1 MENLF
6 KTNQEQAVASWVN
19 YLNQIRIDNLLTSL
33 ASQEGNLREAIA
45 SVDEALKKIS
55 LEIVATNR
63 GAVKGMHGF
72 IAEIAEVGIG
82 NARERIFG
90 NADTYQWVNN
100 NSPVD
105 MIRNGIDIQQK
116 FYANAGYPTLRAIK
130 NHMQRY
136 PDYVTNG
143 GKYQIPLDYF
153 ETIKKLHLMSPENAG
168 KFLSRSGEGPSY
180 TDWQNVDSFFNN
192 GSISID
198 SLEPSKLEYHEVQ
211 RGAFAST
218 LDAEK
223 DSLRSTDQALRETA
237 YQRSLP
243 KLQEGAK
250 ATVVAGLVEG
260 GTTFVL
266 AVVAKRREGVQLKE
280 FSAADWAEVLGE
292 TGLGLAKG
300 GVRGLSIYSLTNFT
314 ATSAAV
320 ASSIV
325 TATFGV
331 AAQAHKLRSGDIG
344 ELEFIENAELVCLE
358 AAVSALS
365 SFIGQALIPVPVLG
379 AVIGNTVGTIM
390 YRAVAAS
397 LSKREAALIN
407 RYLEGQLILDEELAA
422 EYNELIATL
431 EASMSGYL
439 AVLERAFD
447 PDIQLAFIGSIEL
460 AVEMG
465 VPTEEILDTNDKAL
479 AYFLD

>member
-1 MENLF
+1 MEKLL
-6 KTNQEQAVASWVN
+6 KSNQEQAVASWVN
-19 YLNQIRIDNLLTSL
+19 YLNQVRLDGLLASF
-33 ASQEGNLREAIA
+33 ASQEGNLREAIS
-45 SVDEALKKIS
+45 SVDEAIKKIT

-63 GAVKGMHGF
+63 GADKGMHGF
-72 IAEIAEVGIG
+72 IAEIAEVGVG

-90 NADTYQWVNN
+90 NADVYQWVNN

-116 FYANAGYPTLRAIK
+116 FYEQAGYQTLRAIT

-136 PDYVTNG
+136 PDYVPNG
-143 GKYQIPLDYF
+143 GKYQIPLNHF
-153 ETIKKLHLMSPENAG
+153 ETIKKLHSMSPEHAG
-168 KFLSRSGEGPSY
+168 KFLSRSGEGPSF
-180 TDWQNVDSFFNN
+180 TDWQNVDGFFNN
-192 GSISID
+192 GSIRID
-198 SLEPSKLEYHEVQ
+198 SFEPSKLDYRDVQ
-211 RGAFAST
+211 KGVYDST
-218 LDAEK
+218 LQAEK
-223 DSLRSTDQALRETA
+223 NSLRSTDQTLRETA

-250 ATVVAGLVEG
+250 ATVVAAVVEG
-260 GTTFVL
+260 GTTFFL
-266 AVVAKRREGVQLKE
+266 AVAAKRREGIQLKE
-280 FSAADWAEVLGE
+280 FSAEDWTEVLAE
-292 TGLGLAKG
+292 TGLGIAKG

-314 ATSAAV
+314 ATSAAA

-331 AAQAHKLRSGDIG
+331 AAQAHKLRSGEID

-358 AAVSALS
+358 AAISALS

-379 AVIGNTVGTIM
+379 AVIGNTAGTIM
-390 YRAVAAS
+390 YRAVTTS
-397 LSKREAALIN
+397 LSKRETALIN
-407 RYLEGQLILDEELAA
+407 RYREVQLVLDEELAA

-431 EASMSGYL
+431 DSSMSSYL
-439 AVLERAFD
+439 TVLERAFD
-447 PDIQLAFIGSIEL
+447 PDIRLAFFGSVDL
-460 AVEMG
+460 AKEMG